1 MFLWQKNRKLGI
13 ALGLALL
20 GAAMGCSSAK
30 TMAKS
35 GEEAVAER
43 DWDAA
48 VFQYLQALTEE
59 PSNIEYRMQLGR
71 ARQKAS
77 QQHLNKG
84 MSLRALGRLYNAR
97 DELEMAAELD
107 PANQYAEQ
115 TLKKVENEIEISEG
129 PGGMAD
135 LEAMKAK
142 AREAKVKPPV
152 LDPTSKEPIT
162 LKFPQPKPVKEI
174 YEALGKAYG
183 FNVLFDPKLKNDK
196 LSVELN
202 DVTAERA
209 LEIVLQAAG
218 DFYKV
223 LDPHSII
230 IVEDTPQN
238 RRDYEDLVI
247 KTFFLSNAEVKDVDK
262 LLRAL
267 IEARR
272 LSTNEQLNSI
282 TLRDTADKVAIAE
295 KLIEVNDK
303 AKAEV
308 VIDVELML
316 VSSNED
322 SNLGTELSTLSYTLQ
337 LDTAAIRAAH
347 GITSDL
353 GGLPLNIPSGISSAN
368 TFVNIPTLTMNL
380 MKASGRSEV
389 LANPE
394 LRVTEGEKA
403 KLHIGDK
410 YPIPV
415 TSFNTA
421 NLNNS
426 NVVPMTSFQYQDI
439 GIKIDVEP
447 RVHHNREVTL
457 KLKVEVSNIGGT
469 VTVGQNQEAKIIGTR
484 NIDSVIRLK
493 NGETSMLAGL
503 FRNDKTETN
512 TETPGLS
519 KIPLLGRLFKNKKK
533 HQSRTDL
540 VLTLTPH
547 IVRFPSIRDE
557 DLAPLWVGTESKM
570 SYYGSNRPRV
580 ASGRSSTGPFDR
592 RGEGS
597 GPDRDSR
604 KRPVPRTSSSGSDAR
619 KPPAFGSRAVTPAPK
634 PPRGVNLVPAPGK
647 KSLEMGD
654 EEAVGA
660 EKPELNSKPAEISGS
675 PGADG
680 GGEIDFEAAPVLV
693 NLQPS
698 VLSMTLGREA
708 EIEIVASGQYGAYQ
722 LPLGLSFDPEK
733 IRIESVEGV
742 DGASILKDSID
753 GQEGWMHLVLVVP
766 DGDGVPQSVAKMKI
780 RSLKPGPVPLM
791 FTTEGVR
798 ISDGRR
804 VPASASN
811 GALFITADAG
821 VPAP

>member
-1 MFLWQKNRKLGI
+1 VFLCQLNKNLRW
-13 ALGLALL
+13 ALL
-20 GAAMGCSSAK
+20 FVLLAGTLGCSAAK
-30 TMAKS
+30 EIAHE
-35 GEEAVAER
+35 GEDAVANR
-43 DWDAA
+43 NWDAA
-48 VFQYLQALTEE
+48 VFHYLQALTED

-77 QQHLNKG
+77 QEHFAKG
-84 MSLRALGRLYNAR
+84 VSLRGMGQLYKAR
-97 DELEMAAELD
+97 DELEMATQLD
-107 PANQYAEQ
+107 PTNQYVAQ
-115 TLKKVENEIEISEG
+115 TLAEVQKDIEISEG

-152 LDPTSKEPIT
+152 LDPTSDEPIT
-162 LKFPQPKPVKEI
+162 LKFPQPKPVQEI
-174 YEALGKAYG
+174 YKALGKAYG
-183 FNVLFDPKLKNDK
+183 FNVLFDPKLKDDK

-230 IVEDTPQN
+230 IAEDTPQN

-295 KLIEVNDK
+295 KLIDVNDK

-308 VIDVELML
+308 VVDVELML
-316 VSSNED
+316 VATTGETNIGMQLSSYSFTFQADTNAIVE
-322 SNLGTELSTLSYTLQ
+322 GTSG
-337 LDTAAIRAAH
+337 A
-347 GITSDL
+347 
-353 GGLPLNIPSGISSAN
+353 LPLNKITGINSSN
-368 TFVNIPTLTMNL
+368 TFVTIPSVVLNL
-380 MKASGRSEV
+380 MKRTGRAEV
-389 LANPE
+389 LANPQ

-415 TSFNTA
+415 TAFNTG
-421 NLNNS
+421 NTIGG
-426 NVVPMTSFQYQDI
+426 NVVPITSFQYQDI

-457 KLKVEVSNIGGT
+457 KLKVEVSNLGES
-469 VTVGQNQEAKIIGTR
+469 VEVGPGQKAVVIGTR

-493 NGETSMLAGL
+493 NGETSLLAGL
-503 FRNDKTETN
+503 FRNDKTEGRQDI
-512 TETPGLS
+512 PGLS
-519 KIPLLGRLFKNKKK
+519 KIPLIGRLFSNKNAITK
-533 HQSRTDL
+533 RTDL

-547 IVRFPSIRDE
+547 IVRFPDIRDE

-570 SYYGSNRPRV
+570 SFYGSNRPRV
-580 ASGRSSTGPFDR
+580 ASGRSSRGPFDSR
-592 RGEGS
+592 SRSNSTPAKQSKPGE
-597 GPDRDSR
+597 
-604 KRPVPRTSSSGSDAR
+604 A
-619 KPPAFGSRAVTPAPK
+619 AFGYHKPAPK
-634 PPRGVNLVPAPGK
+634 PVSSRGVNLVPTPGK
-647 KSLEMGD
+647 KDLELGEGETD
-654 EEAVGA
+654 NEEAGESEAEDVAGESGDGAVA
-660 EKPELNSKPAEISGS
+660 EKAAE
-675 PGADG
+675 
-680 GGEIDFEAAPVLV
+680 EKIDFKAAPLLL

-698 VLSMTLGREA
+698 VMSMNIGQEA
-708 EIEIVASGQYGAYQ
+708 EIEIVASGQYGAYR
-722 LPLGLSFDPEK
+722 LPLGLNYDPEK

-742 DGASILKDSID
+742 GDASILQESID
-753 GQEGWMHLVLVVP
+753 GEEGWLQLVLVVP
-766 DGDGVPQSVAKMKI
+766 DGDAVPQAVAKLKI
-780 RSLKPGPVPLM
+780 KTLKPGPVPLM
-791 FTTEGVR
+791 FSTEGVLL
-798 ISDGRR
+798 SSGRR
-804 VPASASN
+804 IPASASD
-811 GALFITADAG
+811 GALFITGGGDG
-821 VPAP
+821 L